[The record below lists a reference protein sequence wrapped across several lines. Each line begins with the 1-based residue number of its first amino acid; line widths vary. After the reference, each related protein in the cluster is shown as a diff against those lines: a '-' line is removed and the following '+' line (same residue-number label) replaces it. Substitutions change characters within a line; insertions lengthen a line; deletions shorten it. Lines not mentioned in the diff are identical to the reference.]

1 MEKLMNKMDVM
12 EMDKVSG
19 GIRPRPLP
27 RLPRSGCHDSNAN
40 SMVATR
46 GLPPVGHVDETQ
58 MKLPIGGS
66 HKITMAANV
75 FETQNASACV
85 GK

>member
-19 GIRPRPLP
+19 GFRPNHIFRPFP
-27 RLPRSGCHDSNAN
+27 RCHDSNAN

-46 GLPPVGHVDETQ
+46 GLPPVGH
-58 MKLPIGGS
+58 LPVAGG
-66 HKITMAANV
+66 HKIT

>member
-12 EMDKVSG
+12 EMDKVAG
-19 GIRPRPLP
+19 GRCNPGGSKKRPRP
-27 RLPRSGCHDSNAN
+27 GCHDSNAN
-40 SMVATR
+40 SMAAN
-46 GLPPVGHVDETQ
+46 VDETQ
-58 MKLPIGGS
+58 MKLPIGKLPIGGG

-75 FETQNASACV
+75 FEMQNASACV

>member
-12 EMDKVSG
+12 EMDKVSV
-19 GIRPRPLP
+19 GIRPRPFP

-46 GLPPVGHVDETQ
+46 GLPPVGHLPIG
-58 MKLPIGGS
+58 KLPIGGG

-75 FETQNASACV
+75 DETQNASACV

>member
-1 MEKLMNKMDVM
+1 MDKLMNKMDDM

-19 GIRPRPLP
+19 GRCNPGGSKKRPRP
-27 RLPRSGCHDSNAN
+27 GFHDSNAN
-40 SMVATR
+40 SMAAN
-46 GLPPVGHVDETQ
+46 VDETQ
-58 MKLPIGGS
+58 MKLPIGGG

>member
-1 MEKLMNKMDVM
+1 MEKKLMNKMDVM
-12 EMDKVSG
+12 EMDMVAG
-19 GIRPRPLP
+19 ARGYVPMPP
-27 RLPRSGCHDSNAN
+27 WTPHSGCHDSNAN

-46 GLPPVGHVDETQ
+46 GLPPVGH
-58 MKLPIGGS
+58 LPIGGG

>member
-19 GIRPRPLP
+19 GIRPRPFP

-46 GLPPVGHVDETQ
+46 GLPPVGY
-58 MKLPIGGS
+58 LPIGGG